1 MLYKILCLKIDIM
14 TKENVLSSLSLDEKI
29 RLLNGVGSWNT
40 FDCNGKVPVMS
51 MSDGPHGLRRQTGN
65 ESYTDINASN
75 VATCFPTASAIASSW
90 NRSSARKMG
99 QAIAREAKAE
109 NVQIMLGCG
118 MNIKRTP
125 LCGRNFEYFSEDP
138 VLSGQIAASY
148 VEGMQG
154 ENVGACL
161 KHFAMNNQ
169 EKNRQ
174 SSSSNVD
181 ERTMREIYLRGFEIA
196 VRQAKPVSIMS
207 SYNLING
214 TYASANKNLLTDI
227 LRKDWDFD
235 GIVISDWGANMNAP
249 ESLKAG
255 LDLGMPDSKGYFSK
269 LIKQA
274 LNDGRISEKDIDA
287 ACARIIDKAFYFDE
301 HKEEFG
307 TGTKALP
314 VDFSKQHKT
323 ALELALDSA
332 VLLKNDGILPLK
344 TEKNAGTGSG
354 KNRVVAI
361 GSLARDVRFQGGGS
375 SHITTRK
382 YPDIIEELS
391 KDFEVA
397 VEASY
402 SLKTLELVKNQVAEN
417 SEVPVLFFCGL
428 TDSSE
433 GEGFDR
439 VDLSLDEEQVSL
451 YKQIR
456 NVTKNVILV
465 TFGGSPFD
473 LSFAMD
479 ESSETG
485 KTGARAILHM
495 YLCGEACAEA
505 CAMLLTGR
513 ANPSGKL
520 AETWPLER
528 DYIKPVDDFDIN
540 YKEGV
545 LVGYRYYESKKR
557 PALFEF
563 GYGLSYTNFEYSN
576 LKVEKTVT
584 TGQGCEKLLF
594 NVTATIKN
602 TGAVAGAEI
611 VELYVKNPELA
622 RANGPA
628 VATESA
634 ITRPCIELRD
644 FTKIQLQPGE
654 SKIVEFSLTEDA
666 FSVFSDK
673 ENAFCTVSGEYEV
686 CLASSVRNIRLSQK
700 VQIEGETLEKLVS
713 PDSVLQ
719 QNVFTQH
726 ERHHKGNFNASDS
739 LGHMATESSFIRGL
753 LKVVRFFLIKTSKSK
768 SADDPAVKI
777 MIRGLEENP
786 LESFISTAPEV
797 FSEKLVSR
805 ILRAAN
811 HGGQNGKTR

>member
-1 MLYKILCLKIDIM
+1 MLYQDLWLKIIIM
-14 TKENVLSSLSLDEKI
+14 TKENVLSSLTLDEKI

-65 ESYTDINASN
+65 ESYTDINDSN

-90 NRSSARKMG
+90 SRESACKMG
-99 QAIAREAKAE
+99 KAIAREAKAE

-181 ERTMREIYLRGFEIA
+181 QRTMREIYLKGFEIA

-214 TYASANKNLLTDI
+214 TYASANKYLLTDI
-227 LRKDWDFD
+227 LRKDWGFD

-255 LDLGMPDSKGYFSK
+255 LDLGMPDSKGYFAK
-269 LIKQA
+269 QIKQA
-274 LNDGRISEKDIDA
+274 LEAGTISEKDIDA
-287 ACARIIDKAFYFDE
+287 ACERIISKADFFNG

-307 TGTKALP
+307 SGTKVVP
-314 VDFSKQHKT
+314 VDFSEQHKV

-332 VLLKNDGILPLK
+332 VLLKNDGVLPLK
-344 TEKNAGTGSG
+344 ADSVSG
-354 KNRVVAI
+354 KKRVVAI
-361 GSLARDVRFQGGGS
+361 GALARDVRFQGGGS
-375 SHITTRK
+375 SHITTKK

-391 KDFEVA
+391 KNFEVA
-397 VEASY
+397 AEASY
-402 SLKTLELVKNQVAEN
+402 SVKALELVKKEVAEN
-417 SEVPVLFFCGL
+417 SDVPVLFFCGL

-439 VDLSLDEEQVSL
+439 TDLSLDDEQVSL

-456 NVTKNVILV
+456 AITKNMILV

-473 LSFAMD
+473 LSFAN
-479 ESSETG
+479 ESANGSGYET
-485 KTGARAILHM
+485 RAILHM
-495 YLCGEACAEA
+495 YLCGEACTEA
-505 CAMLLTGR
+505 CAMLLSGR

-520 AETWPLER
+520 AETWPLEG

-545 LVGYRYYESKKR
+545 LVGYRYYETKQH
-557 PALFEF
+557 PVLFEF
-563 GYGLSYTNFEYSN
+563 GYGLSYTTFEYSD
-576 LKVEKTVT
+576 LKVEKIDGDGT
-584 TGQGCEKLLF
+584 KSLF
-594 NVTATIKN
+594 KVSATITN
-602 TGAVAGAEI
+602 TGAVAGAEV
-611 VELYVKNPELA
+611 VELYIKNPT
-622 RANGPA
+622 G
-628 VATESA
+628 S
-634 ITRPCIELRD
+634 ITRPSIELRD
-644 FTKIQLQPGE
+644 FTKIYLEPGE
-654 SKIVEFSLTEDA
+654 SKTVEFTLTENA

-673 ENAFCTVSGEYEV
+673 QNSFCPVGGEYEI

-700 VQIEGETLEKLVS
+700 VQVEGAVLEELVS
-713 PDSVLQ
+713 PDQILQ
-719 QNVFTQH
+719 TKVFTNH
-726 ERHHKGNFNASDS
+726 ERHHKGEFSASDS
-739 LGHMATESSFIRGL
+739 LGLMATESRFVRGL

-768 SADDPAVKI
+768 SADNPAVKI

-797 FSEKLVSR
+797 FTEKLVSR

-811 HGGQNGKTR
+811 HGGKNGKTR

>member
-1 MLYKILCLKIDIM
+1 MLYPILWLRIIIM
-14 TKENVLSSLSLDEKI
+14 TKENVLSSLTLDEKI

-65 ESYTDINASN
+65 ESYTDINDSN
-75 VATCFPTASAIASSW
+75 VATCFPTASALASSW
-90 NRSSARKMG
+90 SRDSARKMG

-138 VLSGQIAASY
+138 VLSGQIVASY

-181 ERTMREIYLRGFEIA
+181 QRTMREIYLKGFEIA

-214 TYASANKNLLTDI
+214 TYASANRKLLTDI
-227 LRKDWDFD
+227 LRNDWGFD

-255 LDLGMPDSKGYFSK
+255 LDLGMPDSKGYFASQ
-269 LIKQA
+269 IKKA
-274 LNDGRISEKDIDA
+274 LNTGTVTEKDIDA
-287 ACARIIDKAFYFDE
+287 ACERIIDKAFYFDE

-307 TGTKALP
+307 NGTKAVS
-314 VDFSKQHKT
+314 VDFSQQHKA

-332 VLLKNDGILPLK
+332 VLLKNDGVLPLK
-344 TEKNAGTGSG
+344 ANSGAG
-354 KNRVVAI
+354 KQRLVAI
-361 GSLARDVRFQGGGS
+361 GALAHDVRFQGGGS
-375 SHITTRK
+375 SHITTKK

-391 KDFEVA
+391 KNFDVGA
-397 VEASY
+397 EASY
-402 SLKTLELVKNQVAEN
+402 GEKALELVKKQVAEN
-417 SEVPVLFFCGL
+417 SDVPVLFFCGL

-439 VDLSLDEEQVSL
+439 TDLSLDQEQVSL

-456 NVTKNVILV
+456 AVTKNVILV

-473 LSFAMD
+473 LSFATD
-479 ESSETG
+479 AACQ
-485 KTGARAILHM
+485 ARAILHM

-505 CAMLLTGR
+505 CVMLLTGR

-520 AETWPLER
+520 AETWPLEG
-528 DYIKPVDDFDIN
+528 DYIKPVEDFDIN
-540 YKEGV
+540 YKEGL
-545 LVGYRYYESKKR
+545 LVGYRYYETKQC
-557 PALFEF
+557 PVLFEF
-563 GYGLSYTNFEYSN
+563 GYGLSYTSFEYSD
-576 LKVEKTVT
+576 LKVEKTD
-584 TGQGCEKLLF
+584 GENPLF
-594 NVTATIKN
+594 KVTAIIKN
-602 TGAVAGAEI
+602 TGTVAGAEI
-611 VELYVKNPELA
+611 VELYVKNPA
-622 RANGPA
+622 G
-628 VATESA
+628 T
-634 ITRPCIELRD
+634 ITRPSIELRD
-644 FTKIQLQPGE
+644 FTKIYLAPGE
-654 SKIVEFSLTEDA
+654 VKAVEFTLAGDA

-673 ENAFCTVSGEYEV
+673 QNSFCTVCGEYEI
-686 CLASSVRNIRLSQK
+686 CLASSVRDIRLSQK
-700 VQIEGETLEKLVS
+700 IQLEGASLEELVS
-713 PDSVLQ
+713 PDDVLQ
-719 QNVFTQH
+719 QKVFTQH
-726 ERHHKGNFNASDS
+726 ERHHKGEFSASDS
-739 LGHMATESSFIRGL
+739 LGLMAAESHFVRGL

-805 ILRAAN
+805 ILQAAN
-811 HGGQNGKTR
+811 HGGKKWKN

>member
-1 MLYKILCLKIDIM
+1 M
-14 TKENVLSSLSLDEKI
+14 TKENVLSSLTLDEKI

-65 ESYTDINASN
+65 ESYTDINDSN
-75 VATCFPTASAIASSW
+75 VATCFPTASALASSW
-90 NRSSARKMG
+90 SRDSARKMG

-181 ERTMREIYLRGFEIA
+181 QRTMREIYLKGFEIA

-214 TYASANKNLLTDI
+214 TYASANRKLLTDI
-227 LRKDWDFD
+227 LRNDWGFD

-255 LDLGMPDSKGYFSK
+255 LDLGMPDSKGFFASQ
-269 LIKQA
+269 IKKA
-274 LNDGRISEKDIDA
+274 LDAGTVTEKDIDA
-287 ACARIIDKAFYFDE
+287 ACERIIDKAFYFYEYKDV
-301 HKEEFG
+301 FG
-307 TGTKALP
+307 NGAKTVP
-314 VDFSKQHKT
+314 VNFSEQHKA

-332 VLLKNDGILPLK
+332 VLLKNDGVLPLK
-344 TEKNAGTGSG
+344 ADTDSGTG
-354 KNRVVAI
+354 KQRLVAI
-361 GSLARDVRFQGGGS
+361 GALARDVRFQGGGS
-375 SHITTRK
+375 SHITTKK
-382 YPDIIEELS
+382 YPDIIEELC
-391 KDFEVA
+391 KDFDVA
-397 VEASY
+397 AEASY
-402 SLKTLELVKNQVAEN
+402 GEKALELVKKQVAEN
-417 SEVPVLFFCGL
+417 SDVPVLFFCGL

-439 VDLSLDEEQVSL
+439 TDLSLDEGQVSL

-456 NVTKNVILV
+456 AVTKNVILV

-473 LSFAMD
+473 LSFATD
-479 ESSETG
+479 AACQ
-485 KTGARAILHM
+485 ARAILHM
-495 YLCGEACAEA
+495 FLCGEACAEA
-505 CAMLLTGR
+505 CVMLLTGR

-520 AETWPLER
+520 AETWPLEG
-528 DYIKPVDDFDIN
+528 DYIKPVEDFDIN
-540 YKEGV
+540 YKEGI
-545 LVGYRYYESKKR
+545 LVGYRYYETKQR
-557 PALFEF
+557 PVLFEF
-563 GYGLSYTNFEYSN
+563 GYGLSYTSFEYSD
-576 LKVEKTVT
+576 LKVEKT
-584 TGQGCEKLLF
+584 GGENPLF
-594 NVTATIKN
+594 KVTATIKN
-602 TGAVAGAEI
+602 TGTVAGAEI
-611 VELYVKNPELA
+611 VELYVKNPA
-622 RANGPA
+622 G
-628 VATESA
+628 T
-634 ITRPCIELRD
+634 ITRPSIELRD
-644 FTKIQLQPGE
+644 FTKIHLASGE
-654 SKIVEFSLTEDA
+654 AKTVEFILTGDA

-673 ENAFCTVSGEYEV
+673 QSSFCTVGGEYEI
-686 CLASSVRNIRLSQK
+686 CLASSVRDIRLSQK
-700 VQIEGETLEKLVS
+700 IQLEGASLEELVS
-713 PDSVLQ
+713 PDDVLQ
-719 QNVFTQH
+719 QKVFTQH
-726 ERHHKGNFNASDS
+726 ERHHKGEFSASDS
-739 LGHMATESSFIRGL
+739 LGLMATESRFVRGL

-797 FSEKLVSR
+797 FTEKLVSR

-811 HGGQNGKTR
+811 HGGKNGKTR

>member
-1 MLYKILCLKIDIM
+1 M
-14 TKENVLSSLSLDEKI
+14 TKENVLSSLTLDEKI

-65 ESYTDINASN
+65 ESYTDINDSN
-75 VATCFPTASAIASSW
+75 VATCFPTASALASSW
-90 NRSSARKMG
+90 NRDSAFKMG
-99 QAIAREAKAE
+99 QAIAHEAKAE

-138 VLSGQIAASY
+138 LLSGNIAASY
-148 VEGMQG
+148 VRGMQG

-181 ERTMREIYLRGFEIA
+181 ERTMREIYLKGFEIA
-196 VRQAKPVSIMS
+196 VRQSKPHSIMS

-214 TYASANKNLLTDI
+214 TYASANRKLLTDI
-227 LRKDWDFD
+227 LRNDWGFD

-255 LDLGMPDSKGYFSK
+255 LDLGMPDSNGYFARQ
-269 LIKQA
+269 IKKA
-274 LNDGRISEKDIDA
+274 LEAGSLSEKDIDA
-287 ACARIIDKAFYFDE
+287 ACERIIEMAIYFDE

-307 TGTKALP
+307 KGADAHM
-314 VDFSKQHKT
+314 VDFDEQHKT

-332 VLLKNDGILPLK
+332 VLLKNDGALPLK
-344 TEKNAGTGSG
+344 TSQTE
-354 KNRVVAI
+354 RRQIVAI
-361 GSLARDVRFQGGGS
+361 GSLARDIRFQGGGS
-375 SHITTRK
+375 SHITTKK
-382 YPDIIEELS
+382 YHDIIEELS
-391 KDFEVA
+391 KDFEVTA
-397 VEASY
+397 VASY
-402 SLKTLELVKNQVAEN
+402 DAKALELVKKQVAEN

-439 VDLSLDEEQVSL
+439 TDLSLDDEQVSL

-456 NVTKNVILV
+456 AVTKNVILV

-473 LSFAMD
+473 LSFATD
-479 ESSETG
+479 ETTG
-485 KTGARAILHM
+485 YEARAILHM

-505 CAMLLTGR
+505 CVMLLTGR

-520 AETWPLER
+520 AETWPLEG
-528 DYIKPVDDFDIN
+528 DYIKPVEDFDIN

-545 LVGYRYYESKKR
+545 FVGYRYYETKKR
-557 PALFEF
+557 PVLFEF
-563 GYGLSYTNFEYSN
+563 GYGLSYTSFEYSD
-576 LKVEKTVT
+576 LKVEKLSDDTNLNSARFKVT
-584 TGQGCEKLLF
+584 LS
-594 NVTATIKN
+594 VTN
-602 TGAVAGAEI
+602 TGSLVGSE
-611 VELYVKNPELA
+611 VVQLYVKNPPRENA
-622 RANGPA
+622 KGD
-628 VATESA
+628 A
-634 ITRPCIELRD
+634 ISRPSIELRD
-644 FTKIQLQPGE
+644 FTKIFLSPGE
-654 SKIVEFSLTEDA
+654 TKTIEFTLTGQA

-673 ENAFCTVSGEYEV
+673 ENTFCTVGGEYEI
-686 CLASSVRNIRLSQK
+686 CLASSVRNIRMSQK
-700 VQIEGETLEKLVS
+700 VQVAGPALEELVS
-713 PDSVLQ
+713 PDSLLQ
-719 QNVFTQH
+719 QKVFTQH
-726 ERHHKGNFNASDS
+726 ERHHKGEFTCSDS
-739 LGHMATESSFIRGL
+739 LGLMATESRFIRGI
-753 LKVVRFFLIKTSKSK
+753 LKVVRFILIKTSKSK
-768 SADDPAVKI
+768 NADDPAVKI
-777 MIRGLEENP
+777 MLRGLEENP

-811 HGGQNGKTR
+811 HGRNKKS

>member
-1 MLYKILCLKIDIM
+1 M
-14 TKENVLSSLSLDEKI
+14 TKENVLSSLTLDEKI

-65 ESYTDINASN
+65 ESYTDINDSN

-90 NRSSARKMG
+90 NRDSAFKMG
-99 QAIAREAKAE
+99 QAIAHEAKAE

-118 MNIKRTP
+118 MNIKRSP

-138 VLSGQIAASY
+138 LLSGNIAASY
-148 VEGMQG
+148 VKGMQG

-181 ERTMREIYLRGFEIA
+181 ERTMREIYLKGFEIA
-196 VRQAKPVSIMS
+196 VRQSKPLSIMS

-214 TYASANKNLLTDI
+214 TYASANNNLLTDI
-227 LRKDWDFD
+227 LRKDWGFD

-249 ESLKAG
+249 VSLKAG
-255 LDLGMPDSKGYFSK
+255 LDLGMPDSKGYFARQ
-269 LIKQA
+269 IKKA
-274 LNDGRISEKDIDA
+274 LEAGSLSEKDIDA
-287 ACARIIDKAFYFDE
+287 ACERIIEKAIYFDE

-307 TGTKALP
+307 KGADAQK
-314 VDFSKQHKT
+314 VDFDAQHKT
-323 ALELALDSA
+323 ALELALDST
-332 VLLKNDGILPLK
+332 VLLKNDGMLPLK
-344 TEKNAGTGSG
+344 TSQTE
-354 KNRVVAI
+354 RRQIVAI
-361 GSLARDVRFQGGGS
+361 GSLARDIRFQGGGS
-375 SHITTRK
+375 SHITTKK

-391 KDFEVA
+391 KDFEVTA
-397 VEASY
+397 EASY
-402 SLKTLELVKNQVAEN
+402 DAKALELVKKQVAEN
-417 SEVPVLFFCGL
+417 SDVPVLFFCGL

-439 VDLSLDEEQVSL
+439 TDLSLDDEQVSL

-456 NVTKNVILV
+456 AVTKNVILI

-473 LSFAMD
+473 LSFATD
-479 ESSETG
+479 EAADCE
-485 KTGARAILHM
+485 ARAILHM

-505 CAMLLTGR
+505 CVLLLTGR

-520 AETWPLER
+520 AETWPLEG
-528 DYIKPVDDFDIN
+528 DYIKPVEDFDIN

-545 LVGYRYYESKKR
+545 FVGYRYYETKKR
-557 PALFEF
+557 PVLFEF
-563 GYGLSYTNFEYSN
+563 GYGLSYTSFEYSN
-576 LKVEKTVT
+576 LKVEKLSDDTDLNSARFKVT
-584 TGQGCEKLLF
+584 LS
-594 NVTATIKN
+594 VTN
-602 TGAVAGAEI
+602 TGSLVGSE
-611 VELYVKNPELA
+611 VVQLYVKNPLME
-622 RANGPA
+622 NSEGS
-628 VATESA
+628 EIS
-634 ITRPCIELRD
+634 RPSIELRD
-644 FTKIQLQPGE
+644 FAKISLSPGE
-654 SKIVEFSLTEDA
+654 TKTVEFTLTGQA

-673 ENAFCTVSGEYEV
+673 ENTFCTVGGEYEI

-700 VQIEGETLEKLVS
+700 VQVAGPALEELVS
-713 PDSVLQ
+713 PDSLLQ
-719 QNVFTQH
+719 QKVFTQH
-726 ERHHKGNFNASDS
+726 ERHHKGEFTCSDS
-739 LGHMATESSFIRGL
+739 LGLMATESRFIRGI
-753 LKVVRFFLIKTSKSK
+753 LKAVRFFLIKTSKSK

-777 MIRGLEENP
+777 MLRGLEENP

-811 HGGQNGKTR
+811 HGGNRNGKVR

>member
-1 MLYKILCLKIDIM
+1 M

-65 ESYTDINASN
+65 ESYTDINDSN
-75 VATCFPTASAIASSW
+75 VATCFPTASALASSW
-90 NRSSARKMG
+90 NRNSAFKMG
-99 QAIAREAKAE
+99 QAIANEAKAE

-138 VLSGQIAASY
+138 VLSGNIAASY
-148 VEGMQG
+148 VKGMQG

-181 ERTMREIYLRGFEIA
+181 ERTMREIYLKGFEIA

-227 LRKDWDFD
+227 LRKDWNFD

-255 LDLGMPDSKGYFSK
+255 LDLGMPDSKEYFARQ
-269 LIKQA
+269 IKKA
-274 LNDGRISEKDIDA
+274 LEEGTVSEKDIDA
-287 ACARIIDKAFYFDE
+287 ACERIIEKAIYFDA
-301 HKEEFG
+301 HKQEFG
-307 TGTKALP
+307 NGADAHK
-314 VDFSKQHKT
+314 VDFDEQHKT

-332 VLLKNDGILPLK
+332 VLLKNDGALPLK
-344 TEKNAGTGSG
+344 TSQAEL
-354 KNRVVAI
+354 RQIVAI
-361 GSLARDVRFQGGGS
+361 GSLARDIRFQGGGS
-375 SHITTRK
+375 SHITTKK

-397 VEASY
+397 AEASY
-402 SLKTLELVKNQVAEN
+402 DAKALELVKKQVAEN
-417 SEVPVLFFCGL
+417 SDVPVLFFCGL

-439 VDLSLDEEQVSL
+439 TDLSLDDEQVSL

-456 NVTKNVILV
+456 AVTKNVILV

-473 LSFAMD
+473 LSFAND
-479 ESSETG
+479 EAAGCE
-485 KTGARAILHM
+485 ARAILHM

-505 CAMLLTGR
+505 CVMLLTGR

-520 AETWPLER
+520 AETWPLEG
-528 DYIKPVDDFDIN
+528 DYIKPVEDFDIN

-545 LVGYRYYESKKR
+545 LVGYRYYETRKR
-557 PALFEF
+557 PVLFEF
-563 GYGLSYTNFEYSN
+563 GYGLSYTSFEYSD
-576 LKVEKTVT
+576 LKVERIGAVESEAQFK
-584 TGQGCEKLLF
+584 
-594 NVTATIKN
+594 VTAKITN
-602 TGAVAGAEI
+602 TGAVSGAEI
-611 VELYVKNPELA
+611 VELYVRNPSSA
-622 RANGPA
+622 RPDKPA
-628 VATESA
+628 AATESV
-634 ITRPCIELRD
+634 ISRPSIELRD
-644 FTKIQLQPGE
+644 FTKISLNSGE
-654 SKIVEFSLTEDA
+654 SKIIEFTLTEQA

-673 ENAFCTVSGEYEV
+673 QNAFCTVGGEYEI

-700 VQIEGETLEKLVS
+700 VQVAGPTLEELIS

-719 QNVFTQH
+719 QKVFTHH
-726 ERHHKGNFNASDS
+726 ERHHKGEFTCSDS
-739 LGHMATESSFIRGL
+739 LGLMATESRFIRGL
-753 LKVVRFFLIKTSKSK
+753 LKFVRYFLIKTSKSK

-777 MIRGLEENP
+777 MLRGLEENP
-786 LESFISTAPEV
+786 LESFISTAPEI

-811 HGGQNGKTR
+811 HGGRKNGKTR

>member
-1 MLYKILCLKIDIM
+1 M
-14 TKENVLSSLSLDEKI
+14 TKENVLSSLTLDEKI

-65 ESYTDINASN
+65 ESYTDINDSN

-90 NRSSARKMG
+90 SRESAHKMG

-181 ERTMREIYLRGFEIA
+181 QRTMSEIYLKGFEIA

-214 TYASANKNLLTDI
+214 TYASANRKLLTDI
-227 LRKDWDFD
+227 LRNDWGFD

-255 LDLGMPDSKGYFSK
+255 LDLGMPDSKGYFSSQ
-269 LIKQA
+269 IKKA
-274 LNDGRISEKDIDA
+274 LDAGTVTEKDIDA
-287 ACARIIDKAFYFDE
+287 ACERIIDKAFYFDE
-301 HKEEFG
+301 HKEVFG
-307 TGTKALP
+307 NGTKAVS
-314 VDFSKQHKT
+314 VDFSQQHKA

-332 VLLKNDGILPLK
+332 VLLKNDGVLPLK
-344 TEKNAGTGSG
+344 ADTDSGTG
-354 KNRVVAI
+354 KQRLVAI
-361 GSLARDVRFQGGGS
+361 GALARDVRFQGGGS
-375 SHITTRK
+375 SHITTKK
-382 YPDIIEELS
+382 YPGIIEELC
-391 KDFEVA
+391 KDFDVA
-397 VEASY
+397 AEASY
-402 SLKTLELVKNQVAEN
+402 GEKALELVKKQMAEN
-417 SEVPVLFFCGL
+417 SGVPVLFFCGL

-439 VDLSLDEEQVSL
+439 TDLSLDQEQVSL

-456 NVTKNVILV
+456 AVTKNVILV

-473 LSFAMD
+473 LSFATD
-479 ESSETG
+479 AACQ
-485 KTGARAILHM
+485 ARAILHM

-505 CAMLLTGR
+505 CVMLLTGR

-520 AETWPLER
+520 AETWPLEG
-528 DYIKPVDDFDIN
+528 DYIKPVEDFDIN
-540 YKEGV
+540 YIEGL
-545 LVGYRYYESKKR
+545 LVGYRYYETKQR
-557 PALFEF
+557 PVLFEF
-563 GYGLSYTNFEYSN
+563 GYGLSYTNFEYSD
-576 LKVEKTVT
+576 LKVEKTD
-584 TGQGCEKLLF
+584 GKNPLF
-594 NVTATIKN
+594 KVTATIKN
-602 TGAVAGAEI
+602 TGTVAGAEI
-611 VELYVKNPELA
+611 VELYVKNPA
-622 RANGPA
+622 G
-628 VATESA
+628 T
-634 ITRPCIELRD
+634 ITRPSIELRD
-644 FTKIQLQPGE
+644 FTKIHLASGE
-654 SKIVEFSLTEDA
+654 AKTVEFTLTGDA

-673 ENAFCTVSGEYEV
+673 QNSFCTVGGEYEI
-686 CLASSVRNIRLSQK
+686 CLASSVRDIRLSQK
-700 VQIEGETLEKLVS
+700 VQVEGAALEELVS
-713 PDSVLQ
+713 LDDVLQ
-719 QNVFTQH
+719 QKVFTQH
-726 ERHHKGNFNASDS
+726 ERHHKGEFSASDS
-739 LGHMATESSFIRGL
+739 LGLMATESRFVRGL

-797 FSEKLVSR
+797 FTEKLVSR

-811 HGGQNGKTR
+811 HGGKKWKN

>member
-1 MLYKILCLKIDIM
+1 M
-14 TKENVLSSLSLDEKI
+14 TKENVLSSLTLDEKI

-90 NRSSARKMG
+90 SRDSARKMG

-138 VLSGQIAASY
+138 VLSGQIVASY

-181 ERTMREIYLRGFEIA
+181 ERTMREIYLKGFEIA

-214 TYASANKNLLTDI
+214 TYASANKKLLTDI
-227 LRKDWDFD
+227 LRKDWGFD

-255 LDLGMPDSKGYFSK
+255 LDLGMPDSKGYFASQ
-269 LIKQA
+269 IKKA
-274 LNDGRISEKDIDA
+274 LEAGTVTEKDIDA
-287 ACARIIDKAFYFDE
+287 ACSRILDKAFYFDE

-307 TGTKALP
+307 NGTKAVS
-314 VDFSKQHKT
+314 VDFSEQHKA

-332 VLLKNDGILPLK
+332 VLLKNDGVLPLK
-344 TEKNAGTGSG
+344 ADSGAG
-354 KNRVVAI
+354 KQRLVAI
-361 GSLARDVRFQGGGS
+361 GTLVRDVRFQGGGS
-375 SHITTRK
+375 SHITTKK

-391 KDFEVA
+391 KDFEVST
-397 VEASY
+397 ETSY
-402 SLKTLELVKNQVAEN
+402 SEKALELVKKQVAEN

-439 VDLSLDEEQVSL
+439 TNLSLDQEQVSL

-456 NVTKNVILV
+456 AVTKNVILV

-473 LSFAMD
+473 LSFA
-479 ESSETG
+479 TG
-485 KTGARAILHM
+485 ANCEARAILHM

-505 CAMLLTGR
+505 CVMLLTGR

-520 AETWPLER
+520 AETWPLEG
-528 DYIKPVDDFDIN
+528 DYIKPIEDFDIN
-540 YKEGV
+540 YKEGL
-545 LVGYRYYESKKR
+545 LVGYRYYETKQQ
-557 PALFEF
+557 PVLFEF
-563 GYGLSYTNFEYSN
+563 GYGLSYTSFEYSD
-576 LKVEKTVT
+576 LKVEKT
-584 TGQGCEKLLF
+584 GDENPSFK
-594 NVTATIKN
+594 VTAKIKN
-602 TGAVAGAEI
+602 TRAIAGAEV
-611 VELYVKNPELA
+611 VELYIKNPT
-622 RANGPA
+622 GT
-628 VATESA
+628 V
-634 ITRPCIELRD
+634 TRPSIELRD
-644 FTKIQLQPGE
+644 FTKIYLAPGE
-654 SKIVEFSLTEDA
+654 SKIVEFTLAGDA

-673 ENAFCTVSGEYEV
+673 QNSFCTVGGEYEI
-686 CLASSVRNIRLSQK
+686 CLASSVRDIRLSQK
-700 VQIEGETLEKLVS
+700 VQVEGTSLEELVS
-713 PDSVLQ
+713 PDDVLQ
-719 QNVFTQH
+719 QKVFPQH
-726 ERHHKGNFNASDS
+726 ERHHKGEFSASDS
-739 LGHMATESSFIRGL
+739 LGLMATESRFVRGL

-797 FSEKLVSR
+797 FTEKLVSR

-811 HGGQNGKTR
+811 HGGKKWKN